1 MRIAI
6 GADHRGFELKEFIKS
21 QFDQITFKDVGSYD
35 KERSDY
41 PEFTLKVCLEVLQST
56 AELGILICGTGV
68 GMSIAA
74 NRFSGIYAG
83 IAWNEEI
90 AKLNREHDNVNILI
104 LPADFIDNQYA
115 IKIINSWLDAKFLG
129 GRHKERLEMIDG
141 AELEKNNSNCCL

>member
-6 GADHRGFELKEFIKS
+6 GADHRGFELKEFVKEH
-21 QFDQITFKDVGSYD
+21 FGEITFNDIGAFN

-41 PEFTLKVCLEVLQST
+41 PEFTLKVCVEILQCS
-56 AELGILICGTGV
+56 ADLGILICGTGI

-83 IAWNEEI
+83 VAWNEEI
-90 AKLNREHDNVNILI
+90 AKLNREHDNSNILI
-104 LPADFIDNQYA
+104 LPADFVTKENA
-115 IKIINSWLDAKFLG
+115 IKIIKIWLDTEFLG

-141 AELEKNNSNCCL
+141 PVQTNTSNCC